1 MTNYEEIN
9 PWTTLSQKEVYENK
23 WIKVTEYQ
31 VLNPVGNEGI
41 YGVVHFQNYAIGVV
55 PYQDGFIWM
64 VGQYRY
70 PLKKYSWEIPEGGG
84 SKEHTPLE
92 SAMRELKEETGMTAD
107 SYTPI
112 VEMHL
117 SNSVTDEWCLIYL
130 ATGLHE
136 GEAEP
141 EETEELRVKKVKLE
155 DAFAE
160 IEAGKITDS
169 LTVTAIYKLML
180 MKMRGELE

>member
-1 MTNYEEIN
+1 MANYEEIN

-31 VLNPVGNEGI
+31 VLNPAGNEGI
-41 YGVVHFQNYAIGVV
+41 YGIVHFQNYAIGVI
-55 PYQDGFIWM
+55 PYQDGCIWM

-70 PLKKYSWEIPEGGG
+70 PLKNYSWEIPEGGG
-84 SKEHTPLE
+84 SKENTPLE

-107 SYTPI
+107 VYTPI

-141 EETEELRVKKVKLE
+141 EETEELRIKKVKLE
-155 DAFAE
+155 EAFAE
-160 IEAGKITDS
+160 VEAGKITDS

-180 MKMRGELE
+180 MKMKGELE